1 MKEKNQ
7 YYSKNV
13 ESNTYFFSPEGPI
26 TQNDYNLLLSSKNMD
41 YNSLSQLIKKN
52 VDFNNNILSCALG
65 NLIQNYKDNE
75 SFNKC
80 FELLFSTNLNLNYKL
95 ADINN
100 KTLLMSIKHKFSF
113 NLIKLFL
120 DSISNKINSNKNLS
134 SDEIEKYQIS
144 TIKEIFSQKDNDGN
158 NFFHLFFSIDKLELY
173 RIFSYIYDEFPASFE
188 GGAIKSIQKI
198 FQNLFLE
205 KNDNG
210 DTLMSISFQNN
221 NIQIIFRLLLI
232 NGYKPNVNKNN
243 NNLVHCAVLSKA
255 INCLKIILYYC
266 SNEDLSMKNEDG
278 LTPAQLASKLG
289 LSIINSVINEY
300 QNNFNEDKYK
310 EHFYKNYEIYKYK
323 INNSKED
330 FLTNFTNYKYKEI
343 LFELKE
349 FQLIY
354 QICNDNNNNNIL
366 QINKNNND
374 DSTNEENILYKIS
387 LYKIEWNIILCKI
400 KLFIDK
406 SEPNINKDE
415 KDELKTSFSNLY
427 KKIYEFYKN
436 NFTNNYIISLI
447 KAINQINKEQ
457 PLEINNSDIFDSGNI
472 ISSYKNTDKP
482 FELLIYNK
490 IIFHFK
496 FGSYKP
502 LIETIQIYIKE
513 KYIPDSKIN
522 NIDITDKKRFIL
534 FVNFSCI
541 LIETLIS
548 QGYKRLSQ
556 IIIKSLERYLF
567 QIRQPI
573 SDKIEHYT
581 PLENNIFNYLTK
593 TGVLHQY
600 SAYFSEIFC
609 YINYLKILNN
619 QENNKD
625 KEYFTQIKKFLNE
638 SIYAKD
644 PIIFEQLGTLYPFIE
659 MKKIYENEK
668 EEKKI
673 NDILHGIKYTDE
685 NAIYY
690 LNTLGIIFLKKQ
702 KFNLSKYF
710 FTKGY
715 QLYIQAIKNKK
726 EKLNKLYNFRID
738 IITVFLYNISLCYF
752 HMKQYNKCITILECL
767 LNFKSNQ
774 NNYFMHYRLGLSYYY
789 AYVESY
795 NKNSD
800 YFNKNIIKLIGYE
813 KIKNYKKRENIKQ
826 LSIELDNEGIISNLS
841 QKFEAE
847 HKKKSLKDKHENKFS
862 FHNNDRNEK
871 SDKAQHKYNNIYKSG
886 KNLGGNNNY
895 NNHSFIKKI
904 VLKNSTKLINNTN
917 NFFGNKKLI
926 NTNNNIIDKTDFLN
940 KAIKHFKKVIH
951 ISKLNELNIYSDSMK
966 SLYDFYSSY
975 MEVEKK
981 KDDINIEDNFSKDKK
996 IPNELLINSYFNL
1009 LMCLSIKQNWLEMN
1023 LIIKDYY
1030 NRDLMSNKIIEL
1042 KIWLYELEASINLKN
1057 NKMVKE
1063 IISKI
1068 KKFKKI
1074 GLSVLNKSNNDVINE
1089 INIKL
1094 YIYYTLTRIYVE
1106 EKNFKEVDINIKK
1119 IFFLLKDIKN
1129 IPYYIIDLLL
1139 NVYIIKLKSESNINN
1154 KTKYRYNNI
1163 ILNLIKHKKLNEE

>member
-1 MKEKNQ
+1 M
-7 YYSKNV
+7 
-13 ESNTYFFSPEGPI
+13 
-26 TQNDYNLLLSSKNMD
+26 
-41 YNSLSQLIKKN
+41 
-52 VDFNNNILSCALG
+52 
-65 NLIQNYKDNE
+65 
-75 SFNKC
+75 
-80 FELLFSTNLNLNYKL
+80 
-95 ADINN
+95 
-100 KTLLMSIKHKFSF
+100 
-113 NLIKLFL
+113 
-120 DSISNKINSNKNLS
+120 
-134 SDEIEKYQIS
+134 
-144 TIKEIFSQKDNDGN
+144 
-158 NFFHLFFSIDKLELY
+158 
-173 RIFSYIYDEFPASFE
+173 
-188 GGAIKSIQKI
+188 
-198 FQNLFLE
+198 
-205 KNDNG
+205 
-210 DTLMSISFQNN
+210 
-221 NIQIIFRLLLI
+221 
-232 NGYKPNVNKNN
+232 
-243 NNLVHCAVLSKA
+243 
-255 INCLKIILYYC
+255 
-266 SNEDLSMKNEDG
+266 
-278 LTPAQLASKLG
+278 
-289 LSIINSVINEY
+289 
-300 QNNFNEDKYK
+300 
-310 EHFYKNYEIYKYK
+310 
-323 INNSKED
+323 
-330 FLTNFTNYKYKEI
+330 
-343 LFELKE
+343 
-349 FQLIY
+349 
-354 QICNDNNNNNIL
+354 
-366 QINKNNND
+366 
-374 DSTNEENILYKIS
+374 
-387 LYKIEWNIILCKI
+387 
-400 KLFIDK
+400 
-406 SEPNINKDE
+406 
-415 KDELKTSFSNLY
+415 
-427 KKIYEFYKN
+427 
-436 NFTNNYIISLI
+436 
-447 KAINQINKEQ
+447 
-457 PLEINNSDIFDSGNI
+457 
-472 ISSYKNTDKP
+472 
-482 FELLIYNK
+482 
-490 IIFHFK
+490 
-496 FGSYKP
+496 
-502 LIETIQIYIKE
+502 
-513 KYIPDSKIN
+513 
-522 NIDITDKKRFIL
+522 
-534 FVNFSCI
+534 NFSCI

-847 HKKKSLKDKHENKFS
+847 HKKKNLKDKHENKFS
-862 FHNNDRNEK
+862 FHSIDKSEK
-871 SDKAQHKYNNIYKSG
+871 SDKVQHKYNNIYKTG
-886 KNLGGNNNY
+886 KNISANNPLNS
-895 NNHSFIKKI
+895 NINIKKI
-904 VLKNSTKLINNTN
+904 ILKNSTKLINNNNTN
-917 NFFGNKKLI
+917 IFFHNKKI
-926 NTNNNIIDKTDFLN
+926 SEAEKIEYLN
-940 KAIKHFKKVIH
+940 KAIKYFKRIIH
-951 ISKLNELNIYSDSMK
+951 ISKLNEIIIISDSMK
-966 SLYDFYSSY
+966 SLFEFYSSY
-975 MEVEKK
+975 MEEEKP
-981 KDDINIEDNFSKDKK
+981 KDNSDIEEYFSINKK
-996 IPNELLINSYFNL
+996 IPTELLINSYFNL
-1009 LMCLSIKQNWLEMN
+1009 LMCLSIKKNWPEMI

-1030 NRDLMSNKIIEL
+1030 NRDIISNKIIEL
-1042 KIWLYELEASINLKN
+1042 KIWLYELEAYINIKN
-1057 NKMVKE
+1057 GKKIKE

-1074 GLSVLNKSNNDVINE
+1074 DLSLLNKTNNDVINN

-1094 YIYYTLTRIYVE
+1094 YIYYTLTRIYIE
-1106 EKNFKEVDINIKK
+1106 EKNFKEMDVNIKK
-1119 IFFLLKDIKN
+1119 ILFLVKDVKN
-1129 IPYYIIDLLL
+1129 IPYYITDLLL
-1139 NVYIIKLKSESNINN
+1139 NVYIIKLNNETNINK